1 MSKMITVQEVLAS
14 IEAKKNEKGKTVL
27 NRFNKQ
33 KFESLLKAMFNDSK
47 FSTKVAKISKGKL
60 ESVEEIEVSKGFRK
74 FCKKVCEKAGIDKA
88 ESEKLL
94 SADFT
99 IDSAEGI
106 YEFFATAMYLYM
118 DKGNK
123 FDLLQKEDFKGS
135 VYVRDVEGKKGEWK
149 DTFHPRTR
157 EPLGKSKVDTQNH
170 KVLGIKSSCP
180 SFLKDRQKKDK
191 K

>member
-1 MSKMITVQEVLAS
+1 MSKNITVQEVLAE
-14 IEAKKNEKGKTVL
+14 IEAKKNEKGKIVL

-33 KFESLLKAMFNDSK
+33 KFEKLLKAMFNDSK
-47 FSTKVAKISKGKL
+47 FSTRVAKVSKGEL
-60 ESVEEIEVSKGFRK
+60 ETVEEIEVSQGFRK

-99 IDSAEGI
+99 IDNAEGI

-123 FDLLQKEDFKGS
+123 FDLLQKDDFKGS
-135 VYVRDVEGKKGEWK
+135 IYVKDVAGKEGDWK
-149 DTFHPRTR
+149 DTFHPKTR
-157 EPLGKSKVDTQNH
+157 EPLGKSKVTTKDH
-170 KVLGIKSSCP
+170 KVLGIKSGCP
-180 SFLKDRQKKDK
+180 SFLKDRAKKK
-191 K
+191 

>member
-1 MSKMITVQEVLAS
+1 MSKVVSVQEVLAE
-14 IEAKKNEKGKTVL
+14 IEAKKNEKGKVVP

-33 KFESLLKAMFNDSK
+33 KFEKLLKAMFNDAK
-47 FSTKVAKISKGKL
+47 FTTQVAKVSKGNL
-60 ESVEEIEVSKGFRK
+60 ESVEEIEVSQGFRK

-99 IDSAEGI
+99 IDNAEGI

-123 FDLLQKEDFKGS
+123 FDLLQKDDFKGS
-135 VYVRDVEGKKGEWK
+135 IYVKDVDGKEGEWK
-149 DTFHPRTR
+149 DVFHPRTR
-157 EPLGKSKVDTQNH
+157 EPLGKSKVNTKKH
-170 KVLGIKSSCP
+170 KVLGIKSGCP
-180 SFLKDRQKKDK
+180 SFLKDRLKK
-191 K
+191 

>member
-1 MSKMITVQEVLAS
+1 MSKVISVQEVLAE
-14 IEAKKNEKGKTVL
+14 IEAKRNEKGKIVL

-33 KFESLLKAMFNDSK
+33 KFEKLLKAMFNDSK
-47 FSTKVAKISKGKL
+47 FATKVAKVSKGQL
-60 ESVEEIEVSKGFRK
+60 ESVEEIEVSQGFRK

-99 IDSAEGI
+99 IDNAEGI

-118 DKGNK
+118 EKGNK
-123 FDLLQKEDFKGS
+123 FDLLAKEDFKGS
-135 VYVRDVEGKKGEWK
+135 VYIRDVAGKEGEWK

-157 EPLGKSKVDTQNH
+157 EPLGKSKVSTKNH

-180 SFLKDRQKKDK
+180 SFLKDRAKKK
-191 K
+191 